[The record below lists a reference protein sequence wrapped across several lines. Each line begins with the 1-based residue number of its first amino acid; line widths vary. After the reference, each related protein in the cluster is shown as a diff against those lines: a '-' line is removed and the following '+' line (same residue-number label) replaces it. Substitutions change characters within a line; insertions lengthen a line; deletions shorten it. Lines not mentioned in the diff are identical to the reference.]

1 MPYDYPIT
9 EAWTIIDTK
18 TEQTKKR
25 KNFWTKLK
33 KAFRVLFE

>member
-18 TEQTKKR
+18 TEQTKK
-25 KNFWTKLK
+25 KKSFWTKLK